1 MSTLDLLPIGKE
13 AIVQELQCNGT
24 IRRRLLDLGIVKGT
38 KITSVFKSPSSDPT
52 AFEIRGTIL
61 ALRKE
66 DSSLIVIKE
75 NNLS

>member
-1 MSTLDLLPIGKE
+1 MSTLDLLPIEKD
-13 AIVQELQCNGT
+13 AIVTELKCNGA

-38 KITSVFKSPSSDPT
+38 KIKSIFKSPAGDPT

-66 DSSLIVIKE
+66 DASLIMIE
-75 NNLS
+75 Q